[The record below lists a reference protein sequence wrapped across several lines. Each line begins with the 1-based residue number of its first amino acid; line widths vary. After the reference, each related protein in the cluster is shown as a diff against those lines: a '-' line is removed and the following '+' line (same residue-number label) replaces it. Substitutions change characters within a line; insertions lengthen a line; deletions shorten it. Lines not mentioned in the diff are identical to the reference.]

1 MGFRIKI
8 LRNFIKEQFR
18 SFHATSYNHCIEI
31 EKHLS
36 ETKNFLWCFIISIS
50 CSFGRS
56 QKIAKKPSLTR
67 LGVEIFNDLRTGQ
80 SLQQRW
86 RLRRVSP
93 EFLEQLS
100 GRQKSQHRTSSHR
113 RRRATKDERRSPLVK
128 YRIYKNDDDFKFELF
143 RKFLKIDKNE
153 AKWFCLGSNLH
164 GSSSCQNCSISPSI
178 FISSGVFY
186 YGASIHE

>member
-36 ETKNFLWCFIISIS
+36 ETKKFLWCFIISIS

-100 GRQKSQHRTSSHR
+100 GRQKSQHQN
-113 RRRATKDERRSPLVK
+113 ERRSPLAKFLVASQ
-128 YRIYKNDDDFKFELF
+128 NDDEFKNF
-143 RKFLKIDKNE
+143 RKCDFDENDSKRWKRLSWCNYEFTRLLRLPKLFEK
-153 AKWFCLGSNLH
+153 
-164 GSSSCQNCSISPSI
+164 
-178 FISSGVFY
+178 
-186 YGASIHE
+186 